1 MDIKEVIDSS
11 ANSDVTDGEADGPRI
26 SEPTVTAVDRALA
39 ILECFSHDASALSLT
54 DIARKTGLYKSTA
67 LRLLGTL
74 KRHAFVRR
82 APDGTYQP
90 GPAVLSLAAVYQ
102 NRALAREVIE
112 PVLQQLTAD
121 TGESS
126 SFNVRE
132 DDVRVCAYRVDSR
145 RNIRDHLRV
154 GDVRPLLR
162 GAAGKVL
169 CTFQGIPFDAAQEA
183 RIRDSY
189 YCVAHREIEEDG
201 AGIAVPVFGEGQRC
215 EGALSLSGPASRFD
229 APRVLFM
236 AYQLL
241 VSASALSEA
250 TGGDGVAL
258 MSAADRLKEKLQSQ
272 PQDA

>member
-1 MDIKEVIDSS
+1 MKETRQTR
-11 ANSDVTDGEADGPRI
+11 AAAPAKEAVPAAD
-26 SEPTVTAVDRALA
+26 EPTVAAVERALV
-39 ILECFSHDASALSLT
+39 ILQCFNADEPALTLT
-54 DIARKTGLYKSTA
+54 DISRKTGLYKSTA

-90 GPAVLSLAAVYQ
+90 GPSVLRLAALYQ

-112 PVLQQLTAD
+112 PVLRQLTAD

-132 DDVRVCAYRVDSR
+132 DEVRVCAYRVDSP

-169 CTFQGIPFDAAQEA
+169 CTFQEIPFDRAQEA
-183 RIRDSY
+183 AIRESY
-189 YCVAHREIEEDG
+189 YCVAHREIEDDG
-201 AGIAVPVFGEGQRC
+201 AGIAVPVFGPGQRC
-215 EGALSLSGPASRFD
+215 EGALVLSGPASRFD

-236 AYQLL
+236 ARQLL
-241 VSASALSEA
+241 VAAGGLSDA
-250 TGGDGVAL
+250 IGGHGAPLVA
-258 MSAADRLKEKLQSQ
+258 AAEKLKQG
-272 PQDA
+272 